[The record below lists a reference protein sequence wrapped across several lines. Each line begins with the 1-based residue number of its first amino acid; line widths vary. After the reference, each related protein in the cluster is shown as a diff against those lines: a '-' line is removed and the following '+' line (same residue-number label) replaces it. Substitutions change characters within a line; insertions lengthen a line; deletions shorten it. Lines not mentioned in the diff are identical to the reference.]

1 VIDTD
6 SRAWWGLPALCT
18 LVVLWL
24 VHAEL
29 LFTPTIPASYDLTG
43 HLLPIAELRYR
54 LLPQGRLHGWSADW
68 FAGFPLYYFY
78 FPLPALIAA
87 GLSFV
92 TSLEAAIKVT
102 SVLGLVA
109 FPSAI
114 YVLFRALIM
123 TRAEAALATVV
134 GATFML
140 MQSFWFL
147 GGNIAS
153 TVAGEFAFSISFTLS
168 LLYLA
173 TLLKATAR
181 PTSFIVPS
189 VLLAAIALS
198 HLVTTVTVVAVSAML
213 LRDPAKRRPI
223 FQSWITAFLLS
234 AFWSLPFLAR
244 RSEMAAVY
252 TNAARSFGE
261 AMPLQLW
268 AVVPGAVIGALL
280 VRNHR
285 SALPLVYLTVAGI
298 VLYFFAGG
306 FVYPGRF
313 LPYWYLGLHML
324 AGYTVARALHLG
336 NRWKI
341 AGVIVAVVVPVIL
354 LNAVRGSGYLR
365 HWSGAGY
372 RGLQARV
379 SWPTL
384 ETLFS
389 QLKQGDGRIY
399 WEQAPQQL
407 SALGSRNLA
416 AVTPYLAPGQQVVNG
431 LWHESSRTHEQLIA
445 IDSAIARAR
454 LDPRYLDQALGT
466 LRDLGVTRFVTLTAA
481 TAQLFATSGVP
492 VMQTTPT
499 YAIFRLPGKPL
510 IESASGGNVEILE
523 WSDER
528 VRFRTTS
535 PGAPHIVR
543 MSYFPNWRARGGELQ
558 RGEHSMMMVTPRQQE
573 VELRFE
579 RTTVEIAGIIISVV
593 AALGL
598 VGVSLRTL
606 GRERS

>member
-1 VIDTD
+1 MIETN
-6 SRAWWGLPALCT
+6 SRAWWGLPLLCT
-18 LVVLWL
+18 MVLLWL
-24 VHAEL
+24 LHAEL

-43 HLLPIAELRYR
+43 HLLPIAELRQR

-92 TSLEAAIKVT
+92 TSLEAAIKIT
-102 SVLGLVA
+102 SVLGLLA
-109 FPSAI
+109 FPGAL
-114 YVLFRALIM
+114 YVLFRALVM
-123 TRAEAALATVV
+123 TRAEAAVAAAV
-134 GATFML
+134 GATFLL

-168 LLYLA
+168 LFYLA
-173 TLLKATAR
+173 TLLR
-181 PTSFIVPS
+181 PHTRTTSFVVPS
-189 VLLAAIALS
+189 LLLAAIALS
-198 HLVTTVTVVAVSAML
+198 HLVTTVTAVAISAAL
-213 LRDPAKRRPI
+213 LRDVAKRRVVLL
-223 FQSWITAFLLS
+223 SWVAGFLLS

-244 RSEMAAVY
+244 RGEMAAVY
-252 TNAARSFGE
+252 TNAVRSFGE
-261 AMPLQLW
+261 VMPVELW
-268 AVVPGAVIGALL
+268 ALMPGAGIGAWLAW
-280 VRNHR
+280 RQR
-285 SALPLVYLTVAGI
+285 SALPLIYVGAAGI
-298 VLYFFAGG
+298 ALYLVTGD

-324 AGYTVARALHLG
+324 AGFAVGRALHAQ
-336 NRWKI
+336 NRLRAASI
-341 AGVIVAVVVPVIL
+341 IIAVVVPVIL
-354 LNAVRGSGYLR
+354 LNVVRGTGYLR
-365 HWSGAGY
+365 EWSGAGY
-372 RGLQARV
+372 GGLQKRD

-384 ETLFS
+384 QTLFS
-389 QLKQGDGRIY
+389 QLEQGDGRVY

-416 AVTPYLAPGQQVVNG
+416 AVTPYLASGQQVVNG
-431 LWHESSRTHEQLIA
+431 LWLESSRTHEHLIA

-454 LDPRYLDQALGT
+454 LDARYLDQALGT
-466 LRDLGVTRFVTLTAA
+466 LRELGVTRFVALTPA

-492 VMQTTPT
+492 VTETTPA

-510 IESASGGNVEILE
+510 VESTSAGNVEIVE

-535 PGAPHIVR
+535 PGTPHVVR
-543 MSYFPNWRARGGELQ
+543 MSFFPNWRARGGELK
-558 RGEHSMMMVTPRQQE
+558 RGEHSMMLVTPRQQE

-579 RTTVEIAGIIISVV
+579 RTSVEVVGMIVSLV
-593 AALGL
+593 AAVGL
-598 VGVSLRTL
+598 VAVLLRTL
-606 GRERS
+606 SRERS